1 MSGWSPMQR
10 EWLRALGHPVLVLA
24 GNETG
29 ASDAEVGE
37 PAGAQGVERRRPDM
51 HGGPVETARLQGGA
65 APADPAAPGPA
76 ERPHPAPAARG
87 REVDRE
93 TDRPAASRVPE
104 PQAATPAAVRTDTAT
119 KAAALAAARRGA
131 NERAAA
137 EALREALVRAT
148 GLGPGAGARRLRE
161 LGADP
166 LALRSDPTAKRAL
179 WTRLRQIRK
188 DARK

>member
-1 MSGWSPMQR
+1 MSSWSPLQR

-29 ASDAEVGE
+29 PSVAEVGE
-37 PAGAQGVERRRPDM
+37 PPAVQEAERRRPDM
-51 HGGPVETARLQGGA
+51 HGGPVETAQLRRD

-76 ERPHPAPAARG
+76 ERPHPAPAAPG

-93 TDRPAASRVPE
+93 TDGPAAPRVPE
-104 PQAATPAAVRTDTAT
+104 SQAATPAAVRTDIAT

-166 LALRSDPTAKRAL
+166 LALRSDPAAKRAL

>member
-1 MSGWSPMQR
+1 
-10 EWLRALGHPVLVLA
+10 
-24 GNETG
+24 
-29 ASDAEVGE
+29 
-37 PAGAQGVERRRPDM
+37 
-51 HGGPVETARLQGGA
+51 TARWQEA
-65 APADPAAPGPA
+65 APANAAGDPAGRRDPVGAI
-76 ERPHPAPAARG
+76 RP
-87 REVDRE
+87 REVDLDTNRS
-93 TDRPAASRVPE
+93 DASRLPGPE
-104 PQAATPAAVRTDTAT
+104 TATPPARRTDTAA

-166 LALRSDPTAKRAL
+166 LALRGDPAAKRAL

-188 DARK
+188 EARR

>member
-24 GNETG
+24 GSETVP
-29 ASDAEVGE
+29 SEELGE
-37 PAGAQGVERRRPDM
+37 PPAVQEVERRGPDM
-51 HGGPVETARLQGGA
+51 HGGPVETARLQAA
-65 APADPAAPGPA
+65 APSDPAAAGPA
-76 ERPHPAPAARG
+76 EHPHPAATARG

-93 TDRPAASRVPE
+93 MDRPAAPRLPGSGT
-104 PQAATPAAVRTDTAT
+104 ATPAAGRTDTAT

-179 WTRLRQIRK
+179 WTRLRQSRK